1 MKAILGILA
10 FFFFLLVLILM
21 LTGGY
26 ILRTIRKMRNAAI
39 KAAEQQE
46 HLYREETA
54 RQRHQ
59 YTHEAH
65 KSYKPNETNGSY
77 ESHESQETIIDH
89 RHQSRSDRKIFDD
102 SDGEY
107 IDFEEA

>member
-26 ILRTIRKMRNAAI
+26 LLRAIRKMRDAAV
-39 KAAEQQE
+39 KTAEQQE
-46 HLYREETA
+46 HLYREETG

-59 YTHEAH
+59 YTQKGHE
-65 KSYKPNETNGSY
+65 SYEANRANEPNEPNK
-77 ESHESQETIIDH
+77 SHETIIDH

-107 IDFEEA
+107 VDFEEA

>member
-10 FFFFLLVLILM
+10 FFFFLFVLILM

-59 YTHEAH
+59 YTQKGHD
-65 KSYKPNETNGSY
+65 SY
-77 ESHESQETIIDH
+77 EANRANEPQETIIDH

-107 IDFEEA
+107 VDFEEA